1 MTLSPGPSLPAPF
14 PRNSLNCSGPW
25 SPAEPYSRSSCHSP
39 CPERRVLLLSSILGR
54 RTLRG
59 REAAQNDRANYWW
72 SWARDPKASF
82 TLGAAFLGAHP
93 DPSCRSLVS
102 LTP

>member
-39 CPERRVLLLSSILGR
+39 CPERRGPTIIFHF
-54 RTLRG
+54 
-59 REAAQNDRANYWW
+59 REENIKGKGGC
-72 SWARDPKASF
+72 SK
-82 TLGAAFLGAHP
+82 
-93 DPSCRSLVS
+93 
-102 LTP
+102 